1 MVATNSDSPSH
12 HKPQSIYT
20 YIRAYSN
27 KNLKSLQ
34 TVRTTRI
41 QAIDIWILVSIY
53 ES

>member
-12 HKPQSIYT
+12 HKPQSYT

-27 KNLKSLQ
+27 KNLNSLQ